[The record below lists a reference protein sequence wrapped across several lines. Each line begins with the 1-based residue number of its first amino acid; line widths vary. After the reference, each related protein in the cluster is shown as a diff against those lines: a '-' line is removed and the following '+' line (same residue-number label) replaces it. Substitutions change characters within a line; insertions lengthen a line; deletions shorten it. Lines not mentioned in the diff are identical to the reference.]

1 MSSRL
6 AEFILKNN
14 VSGIQKTFRTMLE
27 QHFSKA
33 LRKQVITEN
42 EDATPLEP
50 QIINILIT
58 AAHESRSHNYKY
70 ETGLFSADFNLK
82 SDVLEF
88 IEFVND
94 YYWVRHY
101 EVDMEINDSMTS
113 IDMESLPDDAEGNF
127 SVHVTIDSS
136 IIRYPKGYVTEKT
149 DIDTQTIMGADCQA
163 DCKKIVGDQK
173 PIYLSPENFIGKPYD
188 EDLEGKRLWSK
199 MSQAQKDAAI
209 SRAKTVLLKSSPK
222 EDATPME
229 LRIWAALDASD
240 KKKLIQSKGDNK
252 DIIAKLKDMFE
263 DTQFESDCNED
274 DYITEA
280 AAKRTVVFR
289 DGKKTTVMQCPPGH
303 IYNAASKKCR
313 KMSTT
318 ELKNRHKAGLKAA
331 RELKSQ
337 IPAISKKRNKTDKLR
352 RKALKIHAM
361 AKTSNQ

>member
-27 QHFSKA
+27 QHLSNA

-58 AAHESRSHNYKY
+58 AAHESNSHNYKY

-149 DIDTQTIMGADCQA
+149 DI
-163 DCKKIVGDQK
+163 
-173 PIYLSPENFIGKPYD
+173 
-188 EDLEGKRLWSK
+188 
-199 MSQAQKDAAI
+199 
-209 SRAKTVLLKSSPK
+209 
-222 EDATPME
+222 
-229 LRIWAALDASD
+229 
-240 KKKLIQSKGDNK
+240 
-252 DIIAKLKDMFE
+252 
-263 DTQFESDCNED
+263 DCNED

-361 AKTSNQ
+361 AKTTNQ